1 MVKQIKILRNMKKNY
16 VQPNTKVVLVKMEH
30 HVLDISITDG
40 KSGNPALSK
49 GDMDMVMGKEDLD
62 FGW

>member
-1 MVKQIKILRNMKKNY
+1 MVKQIKIIKNMKKNY

-30 HVLDISITDG
+30 HVLDYSI
-40 KSGNPALSK
+40 NNEK
-49 GDMDMVMGKEDLD
+49 GDGNFSKNEIVVNGKEDLD

>member
-1 MVKQIKILRNMKKNY
+1 MKKNY

-30 HVLDISITDG
+30 HVLDYSI
-40 KSGNPALSK
+40 NNEK
-49 GDMDMVMGKEDLD
+49 GDGNFSKNEIVVNGKEDLD